1 MTTETA
7 PGAGP
12 GTRPRLRTVSA
23 AGSALAVALV
33 PLVAGVLLAKGLAA
47 DPHAPVNALITGGGQ
62 RAGLPRAEWSR
73 RGHLTARRLRTVRR
87 DTALRTRRTVSRAA
101 RLRPSAAPGAR

>member
-1 MTTETA
+1 MTSES
-7 PGAGP
+7 P
-12 GTRPRLRTVSA
+12 RPRLHRVTC

-33 PLVAGVLLAKGLAA
+33 PLVVGVLVAKGMAA

-73 RGHLTARRLRTVRR
+73 RGHSAVRRLR
-87 DTALRTRRTVSRAA
+87 AARRTVRGRCGA
-101 RLRPSAAPGAR
+101 LRGTADPGAR